1 MQPINRYRSADLLD
15 PPACQQEGVSVR
27 DTAFEEVV
35 ADSMETM
42 LTQGDAASFMA
53 QLKQKDK
60 TLWEKIRDWFKDLA
74 KKLRDV
80 VDAYKGYTPDSPEGR
95 MVAQMEDFIGV
106 LQEAYSEAL
115 MDASENYRVNRGN
128 KKTTLEGG
136 VKMQARPSAKNP
148 ELLDPRTV
156 TKDDVKQLLEN
167 VKKGVYAENSYIP
180 IRISTPGIIQERLF
194 AENLPMAMP
203 VKKIMQAYMPDN
215 GPMPGKNVRGHALTV

>member
-15 PPACQQEGVSVR
+15 PPACQQEVVSVR

-60 TLWEKIRDWFKDLA
+60 TLREKIRDWFKDLA
-74 KKLRDV
+74 NKLRDV

-115 MDASENYRVNRGN
+115 MDASENYRAADGQ
-128 KKTTLEGG
+128 K
-136 VKMQARPSAKNP
+136 
-148 ELLDPRTV
+148 
-156 TKDDVKQLLEN
+156 
-167 VKKGVYAENSYIP
+167 IP
-180 IRISTPGIIQERLF
+180 PGRVVGIILRGILLRKLTPMFLVWCQKFHQVTTPTMTRL
-194 AENLPMAMP
+194 N
-203 VKKIMQAYMPDN
+203 
-215 GPMPGKNVRGHALTV
+215 